1 MKHLLYLLIA
11 LNFIS
16 CGSAPSKKGKS
27 ETTDED
33 IEKEFAGIKNEDFK
47 TQKPLPFKRSEDF
60 YTGEESLYDSL
71 ATESISRLP
80 EDQLENIEEKEDPI
94 ASLSSLCYRK
104 DFAKADKLFD
114 SMYEKYKLFPSYWNS
129 VGTCHYL
136 KGEKRKAFLY
146 YNKSRDLSKDYSPA
160 YNNLGVIYLEEGK
173 DQKAL
178 LAFQKAYDLGSFS
191 LTPIFNLGQLYLKYG
206 FVEKAQ
212 PLFTALF
219 QKNAT
224 DTDVL
229 HALSTCYLLE
239 KDAAKALE
247 LLESMDGKILK
258 GKVQVRL
265 NYILALAQTGNKKK
279 AQSLYSDIETAPKGS
294 LGNYYQKVG
303 KYLGVNK

>member
-1 MKHLLYLLIA
+1 MKNFLLLLLL
-11 LNFIS
+11 LNLAS
-16 CGSAPSKKGKS
+16 CGSTSSKKS
-27 ETTDED
+27 STNTEDEE

-47 TQKPLPFKRSEDF
+47 AQKPLPFKRSEDF

-80 EDQLENIEEKEDPI
+80 EEQLENIEEKEDPI
-94 ASLSSLCYRK
+94 ATLASLCYRK
-104 DFAKADKLFD
+104 QFEKADKLFD
-114 SMYEKYKLFPSYWNS
+114 ASYEKYKLFPSYWNS

-212 PLFTALF
+212 PLFTALY
-219 QKNAT
+219 QKNST
-224 DTDVL
+224 DTDVV

-239 KDAAKALE
+239 NNSNKALE
-247 LLESMDGKILK
+247 LLESMDSKVRN

-265 NYILALAQTGNKKK
+265 NYIVALSMSGNKKK
-279 AQSLYSDIETAPKGS
+279 AQSLYAGIENEPKGS

-303 KYLGVNK
+303 KYLGVSK